1 MEKDIFEK
9 IIDREVP
16 SSIIFEDE
24 RIIAFYDIDPVSKGH
39 FLVVPKKFSRNLKDI
54 DQDTLN
60 YMMEKARELAAKE
73 IKNKGVDGYRLIIN
87 SEPSGMQVIFRT
99 HIHIIP
105 ARVGDKVW
113 INIKR
118 GEGVY

>member
-1 MEKDIFEK
+1 MEKDIFQK

-16 SSIIFEDE
+16 SSIIYEDD

-39 FLVVPKKFSRNLKDI
+39 FLVVPKKYSRNLKDI

-60 YMMEKARELAAKE
+60 YMMEKARILADKE
-73 IKNKGVDGYRLIIN
+73 IESKGVDGYRLIIN
-87 SEPSGMQVIFRT
+87 SEPSSMQVVFRT
-99 HIHIIP
+99 HIHILP
-105 ARVGDKVW
+105 ARVGDKFW
-113 INIKR
+113 KKIKR